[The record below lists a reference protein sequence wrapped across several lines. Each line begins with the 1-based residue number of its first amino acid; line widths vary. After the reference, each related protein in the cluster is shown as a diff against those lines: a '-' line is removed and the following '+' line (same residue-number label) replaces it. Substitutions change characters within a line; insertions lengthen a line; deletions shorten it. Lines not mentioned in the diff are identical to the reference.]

1 MSHCFVLPRCYSFFL
16 FSRKFKLLSNSF
28 SSHSRACFPKN
39 CKTSSCTS
47 PFILPF
53 TRWQKSCI
61 HILCSSACCWHIRD
75 GLHFYCCSDVA
86 MSSRIRQNFSE
97 CLLRLKL
104 SFVPSSSLIDSHS
117 ITSSHHHFCNDQLD
131 TWITNVWT
139 CPQLDAH
146 SNEL

>member
-1 MSHCFVLPRCYSFFL
+1 MSHCFVLPRCYSFFYFL
-16 FSRKFKLLSNSF
+16 ENLNFSPIP
-28 SSHSRACFPKN
+28 SHLTVALVFLKIA
-39 CKTSSCTS
+39 KTSSSTS

-75 GLHFYCCSDVA
+75 GLHFYCCSDMLRWV
-86 MSSRIRQNFSE
+86 NE
-97 CLLRLKL
+97 LDKTLCLLRLKL